1 MTWHTYIHRKNNW
14 ELTSSQNRLRL
25 MDTSSSQVR
34 INDFNDKWTWKPKW
48 WSCHNR
54 MNMLTRLIFVYWGC
68 LGTCSLTPKRPSA
81 HSSYSSSKK
90 KRMKN
95 NCGMP
100 IRSSQYENSYTMW
113 CDVGIRF
120 GKICISM
127 QIPMVFQRIKRQ
139 FTLQFYAHSIE
150 HNIPK
155 HTQK

>member
-68 LGTCSLTPKRPSA
+68 LGTCSLTPNDQVHTVVIAAARREGWRTIVVCPLDLVNM
-81 HSSYSSSKK
+81 
-90 KRMKN
+90 R
-95 NCGMP
+95 
-100 IRSSQYENSYTMW
+100 IVTQ
-113 CDVGIRF
+113 CDVMWALGLV
-120 GKICISM
+120 KYVYPCK
-127 QIPMVFQRIKRQ
+127 FQWFFR
-139 FTLQFYAHSIE
+139 E
-150 HNIPK
+150 
-155 HTQK
+155 